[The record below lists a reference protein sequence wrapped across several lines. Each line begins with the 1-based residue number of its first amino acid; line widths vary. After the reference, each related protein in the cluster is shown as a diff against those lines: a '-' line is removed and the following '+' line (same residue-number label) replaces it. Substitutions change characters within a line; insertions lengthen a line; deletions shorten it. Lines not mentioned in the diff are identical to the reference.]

1 MTSTPLR
8 QFFPTLGVVILLGFF
23 LYNMTAPT
31 TGSQE
36 AEHSAP
42 RAQTA
47 DVPTVITV
55 RCAHRPEALSIS
67 CGGRLLWQ
75 PETPGL
81 HEETECG
88 MPLNNGSVTLT
99 VSARWPENT
108 PDTPVTLEL
117 EPEGKTTVSATRWSF
132 GPSPERQL
140 LLLMEM
146 NSPAPPCTQ
155 DHICWGA
162 HASHPDRH
170 RLEVDSLS
178 VYYGSLLALNGISFS
193 ITCGHTLA
201 LMGPNG
207 AGKSTLIK
215 ALAGLIRPDSGKI
228 LWNGC
233 PLHDTPGEIAYLPQR
248 SDVDWSFPITVR
260 ALVEMGRYPSL
271 GLWKKFGRHDRDIV
285 EKSLHVLGMES
296 LADRQISE
304 LSGGQQQRAFLA
316 RALAQ
321 EAHVLLLDE
330 PFTGLDAPRQ
340 PIPGEASGFPVGG
353 RAAGHR
359 LPTTT

>member
-1 MTSTPLR
+1 
-8 QFFPTLGVVILLGFF
+8 
-23 LYNMTAPT
+23 
-31 TGSQE
+31 
-36 AEHSAP
+36 
-42 RAQTA
+42 
-47 DVPTVITV
+47 
-55 RCAHRPEALSIS
+55 
-67 CGGRLLWQ
+67 
-75 PETPGL
+75 
-81 HEETECG
+81 
-88 MPLNNGSVTLT
+88 
-99 VSARWPENT
+99 
-108 PDTPVTLEL
+108 
-117 EPEGKTTVSATRWSF
+117 
-132 GPSPERQL
+132 
-140 LLLMEM
+140 M

-248 SDVDWSFPITVR
+248 SDVDWSFPITVH

-304 LSGGQQQRAFLA
+304 LSGGQQQRVAIA
-316 RALAQ
+316 RALVSKPAI
-321 EAHVLLLDE
+321 VLADE
-330 PFTGLDAPRQ
+330 PTGNLDSRTSADVLGLLQRTSREFNQ
-340 PIPGEASGFPVGG
+340 TLVMITHNDAIAQLADRIVRIEDGKIVG
-353 RAAGHR
+353 
-359 LPTTT
+359 

>member
-1 MTSTPLR
+1 
-8 QFFPTLGVVILLGFF
+8 
-23 LYNMTAPT
+23 
-31 TGSQE
+31 
-36 AEHSAP
+36 
-42 RAQTA
+42 
-47 DVPTVITV
+47 
-55 RCAHRPEALSIS
+55 
-67 CGGRLLWQ
+67 
-75 PETPGL
+75 
-81 HEETECG
+81 
-88 MPLNNGSVTLT
+88 
-99 VSARWPENT
+99 
-108 PDTPVTLEL
+108 
-117 EPEGKTTVSATRWSF
+117 
-132 GPSPERQL
+132 
-140 LLLMEM
+140 MEM
-146 NSPAPPCTQ
+146 NSPAPPCTR

-330 PFTGLDAPRQ
+330 PFTGLDAPASQSLGRLLDSLAAEGRLVIASHHDLNTAADIFDTILLMNRDLAAFGPPKEVLTPARIRETYGIEPQ
-340 PIPGEASGFPVGG
+340 PEIQAS
-353 RAAGHR
+353 
-359 LPTTT
+359 

>member
-1 MTSTPLR
+1 
-8 QFFPTLGVVILLGFF
+8 
-23 LYNMTAPT
+23 
-31 TGSQE
+31 
-36 AEHSAP
+36 
-42 RAQTA
+42 
-47 DVPTVITV
+47 
-55 RCAHRPEALSIS
+55 
-67 CGGRLLWQ
+67 
-75 PETPGL
+75 
-81 HEETECG
+81 
-88 MPLNNGSVTLT
+88 
-99 VSARWPENT
+99 
-108 PDTPVTLEL
+108 
-117 EPEGKTTVSATRWSF
+117 
-132 GPSPERQL
+132 
-140 LLLMEM
+140 MEI
-146 NSPAPPCTQ
+146 NSPAPHCAQ

-170 RLEVDSLS
+170 RLEVRNLS
-178 VYYGSLLALNGISFS
+178 VYYGSLLALDGISFS

-215 ALAGLIRPDSGKI
+215 ALAGLLRPDSGEI
-228 LWNGC
+228 LWNGS

-285 EKSLHVLGMES
+285 EKSLHALGMES

-330 PFTGLDAPRQ
+330 PFTGMDPETMKKAAALLKERR
-340 PIPGEASGFPVGG
+340 GE
-353 RAAGHR
+353 RAVLLATHDREAIRELGWKVIE
-359 LPTTT
+359 LG

>member
-1 MTSTPLR
+1 
-8 QFFPTLGVVILLGFF
+8 
-23 LYNMTAPT
+23 
-31 TGSQE
+31 
-36 AEHSAP
+36 
-42 RAQTA
+42 
-47 DVPTVITV
+47 
-55 RCAHRPEALSIS
+55 
-67 CGGRLLWQ
+67 
-75 PETPGL
+75 
-81 HEETECG
+81 
-88 MPLNNGSVTLT
+88 
-99 VSARWPENT
+99 
-108 PDTPVTLEL
+108 
-117 EPEGKTTVSATRWSF
+117 
-132 GPSPERQL
+132 
-140 LLLMEM
+140 MEM

-330 PFTGLDAPRQ
+330 PFTGLDAP
-340 PIPGEASGFPVGG
+340 ASQSLG
-353 RAAGHR
+353 RLLDSLSAEGAAGHR
-359 LPTTT
+359 LPPRPEHGGGHLRHYPADEQGSGRLRPPKEVITPARIRETYGMEPQPEIQAS